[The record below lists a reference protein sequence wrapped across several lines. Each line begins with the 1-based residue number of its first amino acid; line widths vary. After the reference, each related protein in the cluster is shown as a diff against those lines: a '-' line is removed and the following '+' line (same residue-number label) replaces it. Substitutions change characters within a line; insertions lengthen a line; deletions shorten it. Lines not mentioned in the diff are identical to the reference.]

1 MRASLM
7 AFAVFGM
14 SIGAAQAQ
22 TPWPDECKLH
32 RVATFKM
39 TDQGTV
45 FTIPVTVNGAEKNF
59 MVDTGGYATSVG
71 ADTAKAM
78 GMALHS
84 IKFNQIIDAGGKT
97 ATQYA
102 VADSFKLGALE
113 AKNFALMVDNAGT
126 AGVLDG
132 TLAPDLLRNFDV
144 EFDFASHT
152 MNLFRPHSCDGKAAY
167 WTGQYIAIPME
178 ITPAG
183 HTHVD
188 VTLDGET
195 MGAILDSGA
204 STSFMSFGAARRYCD
219 LKADSPGVTKEG
231 QARGA
236 QGTVMDSYSYGFKSL
251 VMGGVSVTSPH
262 VSLSDSPS
270 MLLNENVGLVF
281 GMSELRFLHL
291 YFAYHERKLYISAAD
306 AH

>member
-1 MRASLM
+1 M
-7 AFAVFGM
+7 
-14 SIGAAQAQ
+14 
-22 TPWPDECKLH
+22 
-32 RVATFKM
+32 
-39 TDQGTV
+39 
-45 FTIPVTVNGAEKNF
+45 
-59 MVDTGGYATSVG
+59 
-71 ADTAKAM
+71 
-78 GMALHS
+78 
-84 IKFNQIIDAGGKT
+84 
-97 ATQYA
+97 
-102 VADSFKLGALE
+102 E
-113 AKNFALMVDNAGT
+113 AKNFELMVDNIST
-126 AGVLDG
+126 ASMLDG

-152 MNLFRPHSCDGKAAY
+152 MNLFRPHSCDSKAAY

-204 STSFMSFGAARRYCD
+204 STSFMSFGAARRYFD
-219 LKADSPGVTKEG
+219 LKVDSPGVTKEG
-231 QARGA
+231 HARGA